1 MKRNHL
7 GPVMR
12 VMSACVDLAWRGAR
26 IRAARLLPE
35 PAILIDEPRPG
46 TLPTYGHLGLGCRT
60 PTTPPA
66 GPVWCQAHVHGVRV
80 EWLSRGARP

>member
-1 MKRNHL
+1 
-7 GPVMR
+7 MR

-46 TLPTYGHLGLGCRT
+46 TLPSTGGLETRSTGGFQTRPYRT
-60 PTTPPA
+60 PA

-80 EWLSRGARP
+80 EWQSRGARP